1 LKENDMSDPETR
13 TDVTVVIGAGGIG
26 QAIARRISS
35 GRQILVANHTQDSA
49 DAAAKVLEGAGFE
62 TTAMQADISSR
73 AAVQAVVAKAQE
85 LGPIK
90 ALVQAAGVSPSQA
103 PIEAILNVDLFGTA
117 VLLEEFGEVMAAGG
131 SGVVISSQSGY
142 RMPAL
147 TAEQDALLA
156 TASPEA
162 LLELD
167 FVTNVESTLH
177 AYQMSKRCNSL
188 RVRGEAVQWAKRGA
202 RVNSISPGI
211 IVTPLAHDELHG
223 ERAEFYQAMLKD
235 MPAGRAGTPD
245 EVAALAALI
254 MGPEGGFI
262 TGSDF
267 LIDGGATANFY
278 YGPNAGTI
286 LTVQR

>member
-1 LKENDMSDPETR
+1 M
-13 TDVTVVIGAGGIG
+13 TDITVVIGAGGIG

-35 GRQILVANHTQDSA
+35 GRHILVANHTRESA
-49 DAAAKVLEGAGFE
+49 DAAARVLELAGFE
-62 TTAMQADISSR
+62 TTATQADISSR
-73 AAVQAVVAKAQE
+73 AAVQAVVARAQE

-103 PIEAILNVDLFGTA
+103 PIEAILKVDLYGTA
-117 VLLEEFGEVMAAGG
+117 VVLEEFGKVIAEGGAGL
-131 SGVVISSQSGY
+131 VISSQSGY

-147 TAEQDALLA
+147 AAEQDARLA
-156 TASPEA
+156 TASPED

-167 FVTNVESTLH
+167 WVKGVGDTLH

-188 RVRGEAVQWAKRGA
+188 RVRGEAIHWARRGA
-202 RVNSISPGI
+202 RVNAISPGI

-223 ERAEFYQAMLKD
+223 ERAEFYQAMLRK

-267 LIDGGATANFY
+267 LIDGGATANFF
-278 YGPNAGTI
+278 YGSDTRPS
-286 LTVQR
+286 

>member
-1 LKENDMSDPETR
+1 MDI
-13 TDVTVVIGAGGIG
+13 TVIIGAGGIG
-26 QAIARRISS
+26 QAIARRIGN
-35 GRQILVANHTQDSA
+35 GRHILVANHTQASA
-49 DAAAKVLEGAGFE
+49 DAAAQVMENAGFE

-73 AAVQAVVAKAQE
+73 AAIQAVVEKAKS

-90 ALVQAAGVSPSQA
+90 AVVQAAGVSPSQA
-103 PIEAILNVDLFGTA
+103 PIEAILKVDLYGTA
-117 VLLEEFGEVMAAGG
+117 VVLEEFGKVIAEGG

-147 TAEQDALLA
+147 TAAQDALLA
-156 TASPEA
+156 TTPAEE
-162 LLELD
+162 LLRLD
-167 FVTNVESTLH
+167 FVKNVESTLH

-188 RVRGEAVQWAKRGA
+188 RVRGEAVNWAKRGA

-223 ERAEFYQAMLKD
+223 ERADFYQAMLKK

-262 TGSDF
+262 TGSDI

-278 YGPNAGTI
+278 YGPDAA
-286 LTVQR
+286 RS

>member
-1 LKENDMSDPETR
+1 M
-13 TDVTVVIGAGGIG
+13 TDITVVVGAGGIG
-26 QAIARRISS
+26 QATARRISS
-35 GRQILVANHTQDSA
+35 GRHILVANHSQESA
-49 DAAAKVLEGAGFE
+49 DAAAKILGDAGFE
-62 TTAMQADISSR
+62 TTAMQADVSDR
-73 AAVQAVVAKAQE
+73 GMVQAVVRKAQQ

-103 PIEAILNVDLFGTA
+103 PIEAILRVDLYGTA
-117 VLLEEFGEVMAAGG
+117 MLLEEFGQVIADGG

-156 TASPEA
+156 TAGA
-162 LLELD
+162 DDLLALD
-167 FVTNVESTLH
+167 FVKGVKDTLH

-188 RVRGEAVQWAKRGA
+188 RVRGEAINWAKRGA
-202 RVNSISPGI
+202 RINAISPGI

-223 ERAEFYQAMLKD
+223 ERAAFYQAMLKK

-245 EVAALAALI
+245 EVAALAAHI

-267 LIDGGATANFY
+267 LIDGGATANFF
-278 YGPNAGTI
+278 YGPEAKK
-286 LTVQR
+286 Q

>member
-1 LKENDMSDPETR
+1 M

-35 GRQILVANHTQDSA
+35 GRQILVANHTQESA
-49 DAAAKVLEGAGFE
+49 DAAAKVLEGAGFV
-62 TTAMQADISSR
+62 TTAMQADVSDR
-73 AAVQAVVAKAQE
+73 AMVQAVVRRAQE
-85 LGPIK
+85 LGPIM

-103 PIEAILNVDLFGTA
+103 PVEAILRVDLYGTSM
-117 VLLEEFGEVMAAGG
+117 LLEEFGEVMAPGG

-156 TASPEA
+156 TAPAEE
-162 LLELD
+162 LLSLD
-167 FVTNVESTLH
+167 FVKGVGDTLH

-188 RVRGEAVQWAKRGA
+188 RVRGEAVHWARRNA
-202 RVNSISPGI
+202 RINAISPGI

-223 ERAEFYQAMLKD
+223 ERAGFYQEMLKQ

-267 LIDGGATANFY
+267 LIDGGATANFF
-278 YGPNAGTI
+278 YGPDAGKA
-286 LTVQR
+286 

>member
-1 LKENDMSDPETR
+1 MKSDMNQTKKDI
-13 TDVTVVIGAGGIG
+13 TVVIGSGGIG

-35 GRQILVANHTQDSA
+35 GRHILVANHTQEASDT
-49 DAAAKVLEGAGFE
+49 AAKVLENAGFAV
-62 TTAMQADISSR
+62 TAMQADISSR
-73 AAVQAVVAKAQE
+73 AAIQAVVAKAQS

-103 PIEAILNVDLFGTA
+103 PIESILRVDLYGTA
-117 VLLEEFGEVMAAGG
+117 VVLEEFGKVMAEGG

-147 TAEQDALLA
+147 TAAQDALLA
-156 TASPEA
+156 TAPPEA

-167 FVTNVESTLH
+167 FVKNVESTLH

-202 RVNSISPGI
+202 RINAISPGI
-211 IVTPLAHDELHG
+211 IVTPLAHDELYG
-223 ERAEFYQAMLKD
+223 ERADFYQAMLRK

-245 EVAALAALI
+245 EVAALAALV

-278 YGPNAGTI
+278 YGPKEEKS
-286 LTVQR
+286 

>member
-1 LKENDMSDPETR
+1 M

-35 GRQILVANHTQDSA
+35 GRRVLVANHTQESA
-49 DAAAKVLEGAGFE
+49 DAAAKVLENAGFE
-62 TTAMQADISSR
+62 TTAMRADVSDRS
-73 AAVQAVVAKAQE
+73 AVQAVIRKAQE
-85 LGPIK
+85 LGAIK

-103 PIEAILNVDLFGTA
+103 PIAAILKVDLYGTSM
-117 VLLEEFGEVMAAGG
+117 LLEEFGKVMAEGG

-147 TAEQDALLA
+147 TAAQDALLA
-156 TASPEA
+156 TAPAEA

-167 FVTNVESTLH
+167 FVKSVKDTLH

-188 RVRGEAVQWAKRGA
+188 RVRGEAIKWAKRGA
-202 RVNSISPGI
+202 RINSISPGI
-211 IVTPLAHDELHG
+211 IVTPLANDELHG
-223 ERAEFYQAMLKD
+223 ERADFYQAMLKK

-267 LIDGGATANFY
+267 LIDGGATANFF
-278 YGPNAGTI
+278 YGPQADK
-286 LTVQR
+286 

>member
-1 LKENDMSDPETR
+1 M

-35 GRQILVANHTQDSA
+35 GRHILVANHSQESA
-49 DAAAKVLEGAGFE
+49 DEAAKLLEAAGFS
-62 TTAMQADISSR
+62 TTPMQVDVSDR
-73 AAVQAVVAKAQE
+73 ALVQAVVATAQE
-85 LGPIK
+85 IGPIK

-103 PIEAILNVDLFGTA
+103 PIEAILEVDLYGTA
-117 VLLEEFGEVMAAGG
+117 MLLEEFGKVIAPGG

-147 TAEQDALLA
+147 TAEQDELLA
-156 TASPEA
+156 TAPADE
-162 LLELD
+162 LLDLD
-167 FVTNVESTLH
+167 FVKSVNDTLH

-188 RVRGEAVQWAKRGA
+188 RVRGEAVNWATRTA
-202 RVNSISPGI
+202 RINAISPGI
-211 IVTPLAHDELHG
+211 IVTPLAYDELHG
-223 ERAEFYQAMLKD
+223 ERADFYQSMLKK

-245 EVAALAALI
+245 EVAALAAHI

-267 LIDGGATANFY
+267 LIDGGATADFFY
-278 YGPNAGTI
+278 GNDPTTASST
-286 LTVQR
+286 

>member
-1 LKENDMSDPETR
+1 M

-26 QAIARRISS
+26 QAIVRRISS
-35 GRQILVANHTQDSA
+35 GRHVLVANHTRASA
-49 DAAAKVLEGAGFE
+49 EAAAQLLEDAGFE
-62 TTAMQADISSR
+62 TTAMQADVSDR
-73 AAVQAVVAKAQE
+73 AMIQAVVRTAQE

-103 PIEAILNVDLFGTA
+103 PIEAILRVDLYGTA
-117 VLLEEFGEVMAAGG
+117 MLLEEFGKVVAPGG
-131 SGVVISSQSGY
+131 AGVVISSQSGY

-156 TASPEA
+156 TAPAED
-162 LLELD
+162 LLDLD
-167 FVTNVESTLH
+167 FVKGVQDTLH

-188 RVRGEAVQWAKRGA
+188 RVRGEAINWAKRGA
-202 RVNSISPGI
+202 RINSISPGI
-211 IVTPLAHDELHG
+211 IVTPLARDELRG
-223 ERAEFYQAMLKD
+223 ERAAFYQAMLKK

-245 EVAALAALI
+245 EVAALAAFI

-267 LIDGGATANFY
+267 LIDGGATANFFF
-278 YGPNAGTI
+278 GSGSSES
-286 LTVQR
+286 

>member
-1 LKENDMSDPETR
+1 MK
-13 TDVTVVIGAGGIG
+13 DVTVVIGAGSIG
-26 QAIARRISS
+26 LAIARRISS
-35 GRQILVANHTQDSA
+35 GRHVLLADHRLEAA
-49 DAAAKVLEGAGFE
+49 DAAARLLELAGFE
-62 TTAMQADISSR
+62 TTAMR
-73 AAVQAVVAKAQE
+73 ANVSDRNSIQAVIKKAQE

-103 PIEAILNVDLFGTA
+103 PIEAILKVDLYGTA
-117 VLLEEFGEVMAAGG
+117 MLLEEFGNVMAEGG

-147 TAEQDALLA
+147 TVEQDALLA
-156 TASPEA
+156 TAPAEK
-162 LLELD
+162 LLALD
-167 FVTNVESTLH
+167 FVKNVESTLH

-202 RVNSISPGI
+202 RINAISPGI

-223 ERAEFYQAMLKD
+223 ERADFYQAMLKR

-254 MGPEGGFI
+254 MGPEGSFI

-267 LIDGGATANFY
+267 LVDGGATADFF
-278 YGPNAGTI
+278 YGPDAG
-286 LTVQR
+286 QA

>member
-1 LKENDMSDPETR
+1 MK
-13 TDVTVVIGAGGIG
+13 DVTVVIGAGGIG

-35 GRQILVANHTQDSA
+35 GRHILVANHTQESA
-49 DAAAKVLEGAGFE
+49 DAAARILENAGFE
-62 TTAMQADISSR
+62 TTAVQADVSDR
-73 AAVQAVVAKAQE
+73 AMIQAVVAKAQE

-103 PIEAILNVDLFGTA
+103 PIEAILKVDLYGTA
-117 VLLEEFGEVMAAGG
+117 MLLEEFGKVMAEGG

-147 TAEQDALLA
+147 TAKQDALLA
-156 TASPEA
+156 TAPAED
-162 LLELD
+162 LLALD
-167 FVTNVESTLH
+167 FVQDVESTLH

-188 RVRGEAVQWAKRGA
+188 RVRGEAINWAKRGA
-202 RVNSISPGI
+202 RINSISPGI
-211 IVTPLAHDELHG
+211 IVTPLAHDELYG
-223 ERAEFYQAMLKD
+223 ERADFYQAMLKK

-267 LIDGGATANFY
+267 LIDGGATANYF
-278 YGPNAGTI
+278 YGPDAAKA
-286 LTVQR
+286 

>member
-1 LKENDMSDPETR
+1 MPSRNRQEDL
-13 TDVTVVIGAGGIG
+13 TVVIGAGGIG

-35 GRQILVANHTQDSA
+35 GRHVLVANHTLASA
-49 DAAAKVLEGAGFE
+49 EAAAKVLEEAGFG
-62 TTAMQADISSR
+62 TTAMEADISSR
-73 AAVQAVVAKAQE
+73 QSVQEVVRKAQS

-103 PIEAILNVDLFGTA
+103 PIEAILKVDLFGTA
-117 VLLEEFGEVMAAGG
+117 VVLEEFGEVIAEGG
-131 SGVVISSQSGY
+131 AGVVISSQSGY

-147 TAEQDALLA
+147 SADQDALLA

-167 FVTNVESTLH
+167 FVRGVESTLH

-188 RVRGEAVQWAKRGA
+188 RVRGEAVKWAMRGA
-202 RVNSISPGI
+202 RVNALSPGI
-211 IVTPLAHDELHG
+211 IVTPLAHDELTG
-223 ERAEFYQAMLKD
+223 ERAAFYQEMLGK

-245 EVAALAALI
+245 EVANLAALL
-254 MGPEGGFI
+254 MGSDGGFI

-267 LIDGGATANFY
+267 LIDGGATANYFH
-278 YGPNAGTI
+278 GPDQPTR
-286 LTVQR
+286 TC

>member
-1 LKENDMSDPETR
+1 MSN
-13 TDVTVVIGAGGIG
+13 VTVVIGAGGIG

-35 GRQILVANHTQDSA
+35 GRHILVANHSQESA
-49 DAAAKVLEGAGFE
+49 YAAATLLENAGFE
-62 TTAMQADISSR
+62 TTAMQADISDR
-73 AAVQAVVAKAQE
+73 ASIQAVIRKAQE

-103 PIEAILNVDLFGTA
+103 PIEAILKVDLYGTSM
-117 VLLEEFGEVMAAGG
+117 LLEEFGQVMAEGG

-147 TAEQDALLA
+147 SVEQDALLA
-156 TASPEA
+156 TAPAED
-162 LLELD
+162 LLKLD
-167 FVTNVESTLH
+167 FVKGVKDTLH

-188 RVRGEAVQWAKRGA
+188 RVRGEAIHWAKRGA
-202 RVNSISPGI
+202 RINSISPGI

-223 ERAEFYQAMLKD
+223 ERAEFYQTMLKK
-235 MPAGRAGTPD
+235 MPARRAGTPD
-245 EVAALAALI
+245 EIAALAALI

-278 YGPNAGTI
+278 YGPDAKKS
-286 LTVQR
+286 

>member
-1 LKENDMSDPETR
+1 MK
-13 TDVTVVIGAGGIG
+13 DVTVVIGAGGIG

-35 GRQILVANHTQDSA
+35 GRQVLVANHSQESA
-49 DAAAKVLEGAGFE
+49 DAAAKVLQDAGFE
-62 TTAMQADISSR
+62 TTAMVADVSNR
-73 AAVQAVVAKAQE
+73 EMVQTVVRKAQK

-103 PIEAILNVDLFGTA
+103 PIESILKVDLYGTA
-117 VLLEEFGEVMAAGG
+117 MLLEEFGKVMAEGG

-156 TASPEA
+156 TAPA
-162 LLELD
+162 DDLLALD
-167 FVTNVESTLH
+167 FVKGVKDTLH

-188 RVRGEAVQWAKRGA
+188 RVRGEAVNWAKRGA
-202 RVNSISPGI
+202 RINAISPGI
-211 IVTPLAHDELHG
+211 IVTPLAHDELYG
-223 ERAEFYQAMLKD
+223 QRADFYRTMLKK

-245 EVAALAALI
+245 EVGALAALI
-254 MGPEGGFI
+254 MGPDGGFI

-267 LIDGGATANFY
+267 LIDGGATANFF
-278 YGPNAGTI
+278 YGPDAKKE
-286 LTVQR
+286 

>member
-1 LKENDMSDPETR
+1 M

-35 GRQILVANHTQDSA
+35 GRHVLVANHTQEAA
-49 DAAAKVLEGAGFE
+49 DAAAKVLENAGFD
-62 TTAMQADISSR
+62 TTAMTADISDR
-73 AAVQAVVAKAQE
+73 AMVQAVVDRAGQ
-85 LGPIK
+85 LGSIK
-90 ALVQAAGVSPSQA
+90 ALVHAAGVSPSQA
-103 PIEAILNVDLFGTA
+103 PIDAILRVDLYGTA
-117 VLLEEFGEVMAAGG
+117 VVLEEFGKVMAPGG

-156 TASPEA
+156 TAPAEA
-162 LLELD
+162 LLDLD
-167 FVTNVESTLH
+167 FVRSVESTLH

-188 RVRGEAVQWAKRGA
+188 RVRGEAVTWAKRGA
-202 RVNSISPGI
+202 RINSISPGI
-211 IVTPLAHDELHG
+211 IVTPLAHDELYG
-223 ERAEFYQAMLKD
+223 ERAEFYQTMLHK

-267 LIDGGATANFY
+267 LIDGGATANFF
-278 YGPNAGTI
+278 YGPDAGNA
-286 LTVQR
+286 

>member
-1 LKENDMSDPETR
+1 MK
-13 TDVTVVIGAGGIG
+13 DVTVVIGAGGIG

-35 GRQILVANHTQDSA
+35 GRHILVANHSQGSA
-49 DAAAKVLEGAGFE
+49 DAAANTLSGAGFE
-62 TTAMQADISSR
+62 VTAMQVDVSER
-73 AAVQAVVAKAQE
+73 EMVQAVIRKAQE

-103 PIEAILNVDLFGTA
+103 PIESILKVDLYGTA
-117 VLLEEFGEVMAAGG
+117 MLLEEFGKVIAEGG

-156 TASPEA
+156 TAPAEG
-162 LLELD
+162 LLTLD
-167 FVTNVESTLH
+167 FVKDVRDTLH

-188 RVRGEAVQWAKRGA
+188 RVRGEAINWVKRGA
-202 RVNSISPGI
+202 RINSISPGI
-211 IVTPLAHDELHG
+211 IVTPLAYDELHG
-223 ERAEFYQAMLKD
+223 ERADFYQAMLKA

-245 EVAALAALI
+245 EVAALAAHI

-267 LIDGGATANFY
+267 LIDGGATANFF
-278 YGPNAGTI
+278 YGPDMGKP
-286 LTVQR
+286 

>member
-1 LKENDMSDPETR
+1 MGDI
-13 TDVTVVIGAGGIG
+13 TVVIGAGGIG
-26 QAIARRISS
+26 QAIVRRISS
-35 GRQILVANHTQDSA
+35 GRHVLIANHTQESA
-49 DAAAKVLEGAGFE
+49 DAAAKVLEDAGFR
-62 TTAMQADISSR
+62 TTAVKADISDR
-73 AAVQAVVAKAQE
+73 ASIQSVIGRAQE
-85 LGPIK
+85 IGPIK

-103 PIEAILNVDLFGTA
+103 PIDAILRVDLYGTA
-117 VLLEEFGEVMAAGG
+117 MLLEEFGKVMAHGG

-147 TAEQDALLA
+147 TIEQDALLA
-156 TASPEA
+156 TAPAED
-162 LLELD
+162 LLTLD
-167 FVTNVESTLH
+167 FVKSVKDTLH

-188 RVRGEAVQWAKRGA
+188 RVRGEAINWAKRGA
-202 RVNSISPGI
+202 RINSISPGI
-211 IVTPLAHDELHG
+211 IVTPLARDELYG
-223 ERAEFYQAMLKD
+223 ERADFYQAMLKQ

-278 YGPNAGTI
+278 YGSQAK
-286 LTVQR
+286 LT

>member
-1 LKENDMSDPETR
+1 M
-13 TDVTVVIGAGGIG
+13 TDITVVIGAGGIG

-35 GRQILVANHTQDSA
+35 GRHILVANHTQESA
-49 DAAAKVLEGAGFE
+49 DAAARVLEQAGFE
-62 TTAMQADISSR
+62 TTAMQADISNR
-73 AAVQAVVAKAQE
+73 AMVQAVVAKAQE

-103 PIEAILNVDLFGTA
+103 PIEAILRVDLYGTA
-117 VLLEEFGEVMAAGG
+117 MLLEEFGKVMAQGG

-147 TAEQDALLA
+147 SAEQDALLA
-156 TASPEA
+156 TAPAEE
-162 LLELD
+162 LLALD
-167 FVTNVESTLH
+167 FVKNVESTLH

-188 RVRGEAVQWAKRGA
+188 RVRGEAIQWAKRGA
-202 RVNSISPGI
+202 RINSISPGI

-223 ERAEFYQAMLKD
+223 ERADFYQAMLKK

-245 EVAALAALI
+245 EVAALAALM

-267 LIDGGATANFY
+267 LIDGGATANFF
-278 YGPNAGTI
+278 YGPKTE
-286 LTVQR
+286 Q

>member
-1 LKENDMSDPETR
+1 MGKSV
-13 TDVTVVIGAGGIG
+13 DVTVIVGAGGIG

-35 GRQILVANHTQDSA
+35 GRHILVANHSQASA
-49 DAAAKVLEGAGFE
+49 DAAAKLLEGAGFE
-62 TTAMQADISSR
+62 TTAMEANIAER
-73 AAVQAVVAKAQE
+73 AAVQAVVRKAQS
-85 LGPIK
+85 LGSIK

-103 PIEAILNVDLFGTA
+103 PIASILKVDLFGTA
-117 VLLEEFGEVMAAGG
+117 VLLEEFGKVIAEGG

-167 FVTNVESTLH
+167 FVKNVESTLH

-211 IVTPLAHDELHG
+211 IVTPLAHDELYG
-223 ERAEFYQAMLKD
+223 ERAAFYQTMLKK

-245 EVAALAALI
+245 EVAALAALV

-278 YGPNAGTI
+278 YGPDAKSS
-286 LTVQR
+286 

>member
-1 LKENDMSDPETR
+1 MNE
-13 TDVTVVIGAGGIG
+13 VTVVVGAGGIG

-35 GRQILVANHTQDSA
+35 GRHILVANHTQESA
-49 DAAAKVLEGAGFE
+49 DAAAKALASAGFE
-62 TTAMQADISSR
+62 TTAIQADVSDR
-73 AAVQAVVAKAQE
+73 AMIRAVIDKAQA

-103 PIEAILNVDLFGTA
+103 PIEAILKVDLYGTA
-117 VLLEEFGEVMAAGG
+117 MLLEEFGKVMAQGG

-147 TAEQDALLA
+147 TVDQDTLLA
-156 TASPEA
+156 TAPAEE
-162 LLELD
+162 LLKLD
-167 FVTNVESTLH
+167 FVKGVKDTLH

-188 RVRGEAVQWAKRGA
+188 RVRGEAINWAKRGA
-202 RVNSISPGI
+202 RINSISPGI
-211 IVTPLAHDELHG
+211 IVTPLARDELFG
-223 ERAEFYQAMLKD
+223 ERAEFYQAMLKQ

-278 YGPNAGTI
+278 YGPGAKLG
-286 LTVQR
+286 

>member
-1 LKENDMSDPETR
+1 MKPTAKDI
-13 TDVTVVIGAGGIG
+13 TVVIGSGGIG
-26 QAIARRISS
+26 LAIARRISS
-35 GRQILVANHTQDSA
+35 GRQILVANHTQEAS
-49 DAAAKVLEGAGFE
+49 DAAAKTLEGAGFE
-62 TTAMQADISSR
+62 VTAMKADISDR
-73 AAVQAVVAKAQE
+73 VAVQAVVRQAQL

-103 PIEAILNVDLFGTA
+103 PIAAILRVDLYGTA
-117 VLLEEFGEVMAAGG
+117 VVLEEFGKVMAEGG

-156 TASPEA
+156 TAPAEK

-167 FVTNVESTLH
+167 FVKNVESTLH

-188 RVRGEAVQWAKRGA
+188 RVRGEAVRWAKRGA

-223 ERAEFYQAMLKD
+223 ERADFYQAMLKK

-267 LIDGGATANFY
+267 LIDGGATANFF
-278 YGPNAGTI
+278 YGPEPI
-286 LTVQR
+286 KRVSE

>member
-1 LKENDMSDPETR
+1 MK
-13 TDVTVVIGAGGIG
+13 DVTVVIGAGGIG

-35 GRQILVANHTQDSA
+35 GRHILVANHSQESA

-62 TTAMQADISSR
+62 TTAMQADVSDR
-73 AAVQAVVAKAQE
+73 GMVQAVVRKAQA

-103 PIEAILNVDLFGTA
+103 PIESILKVDLYGTA
-117 VLLEEFGEVMAAGG
+117 MLLEEFGEVMAEGG

-156 TASPEA
+156 TAPAED
-162 LLELD
+162 LLRLD
-167 FVTNVESTLH
+167 FVKGVKDTLH

-188 RVRGEAVQWAKRGA
+188 RVRGEAINWAKRGA
-202 RVNSISPGI
+202 RINAISPGI
-211 IVTPLAHDELHG
+211 IVTPLAHDELQG
-223 ERAEFYQAMLKD
+223 ERAEFYQAMLKK

-245 EVAALAALI
+245 EVAALAAHI

-267 LIDGGATANFY
+267 LIDGGATANFF
-278 YGPNAGTI
+278 YGPEAKK
-286 LTVQR
+286 Q

>member
-1 LKENDMSDPETR
+1 MSK
-13 TDVTVVIGAGGIG
+13 DVTVVIGAGGIG
-26 QAIARRISS
+26 QAIVRRISS
-35 GRQILVANHTQDSA
+35 GRHVLIANHTQESA
-49 DAAAKVLEGAGFE
+49 DTAAKALENAGFE
-62 TTAMQADISSR
+62 TTAMRADISDR
-73 AAVQAVVAKAQE
+73 ETIRAVVRKARE

-103 PIEAILNVDLFGTA
+103 PVEAILKVDLYGTA
-117 VLLEEFGEVMAAGG
+117 MVLEELGEVIAEGG

-147 TAEQDALLA
+147 TAEQDELLA
-156 TASPEA
+156 TTPAER

-167 FVTNVESTLH
+167 IVRSVGDTLH

-188 RVRGEAVQWAKRGA
+188 RVRGEAVKWAKRGA
-202 RVNSISPGI
+202 RINAISPGI

-223 ERAEFYQAMLKD
+223 ERAAFYQAMLEK

-245 EVAALAALI
+245 EVAALAALV

-267 LIDGGATANFY
+267 LIDGGATASYFY
-278 YGPNAGTI
+278 GA
-286 LTVQR
+286 LAAERAR